1 MFRNWLLNSNLGK
14 CVVLGI
20 YNTNNSNGNGSN
32 PKASAQIQLS
42 DDISNYRFLYVISAY
57 YPTMT
62 AVFGTILIP
71 TSLFVMSNELICYS
85 VRASENAIVC
95 DGIGRSNYGNNYIIL
110 NCISTLPMV
119 VYGVK

>member
-1 MFRNWLLNSNLGK
+1 MFNSNLGK

-57 YPTMT
+57 YPSMT
-62 AVFGTILIP
+62 AVYGTILIP
-71 TSLFVMSNELICYS
+71 TSLFVISGELIFYS
-85 VRASENAIVC
+85 VRTSENTILN
-95 DGIGRSNYGNNYIIL
+95 DGIGRSNDGNNYIIL
-110 NCISTLPMV
+110 QCTSTIPMV
-119 VYGVK
+119 VYGIK